1 MGFSGKAGADICAG
15 EAVEGVSTG
24 VPGGVGFTGE
34 PEVVRVNEGGV
45 VIIGEEGPAESAFRI
60 LGYQRGERGG
70 GGGLEATRKA

>member
-1 MGFSGKAGADICAG
+1 
-15 EAVEGVSTG
+15 

-70 GGGLEATRKA
+70 GRGVRDN